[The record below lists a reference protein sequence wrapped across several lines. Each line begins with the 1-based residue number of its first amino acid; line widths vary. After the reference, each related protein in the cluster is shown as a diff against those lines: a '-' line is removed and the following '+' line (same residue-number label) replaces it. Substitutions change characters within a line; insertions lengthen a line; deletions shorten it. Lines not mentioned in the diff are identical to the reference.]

1 MVNGT
6 RGTYGSGTTRF
17 TAPLLWPSSCA
28 DLLKVITNSTFI
40 WGVTGPREDLN
51 TVVVLFTYRRR
62 LSGGS
67 RISQRRVLSAHS
79 ARENFRATPICALA
93 TPTLIKDAQLLILC
107 IVLDVCQSTSIRS
120 VSLVGKLKPESFCS

>member
-62 LSGGS
+62 LLRAFCDAEATMANERRMEIWVVFTAQNSKSLGYVVSMFLTAKGGP
-67 RISQRRVLSAHS
+67 VLGDS
-79 ARENFRATPICALA
+79 L
-93 TPTLIKDAQLLILC
+93 PTHPTELL
-107 IVLDVCQSTSIRS
+107 
-120 VSLVGKLKPESFCS
+120 